1 MVVHFNR
8 LKLCP
13 TNVRSSS
20 YCPQDASHCGQLD
33 GAAGSPVG
41 TETCSSGGQILLIP
55 DDDDERIIGSSVLAA
70 ESTSITD
77 DGDTSPTE
85 TTDSTSPTETTD
97 STSPTETTD
106 STSPIVTTESTS
118 ITESA
123 PTTEETP
130 VTDQMPFGMQS
141 STTRYPSREHRP
153 PSRYDDYIRV

>member
-20 YCPQDASHCGQLD
+20 YCPQDASHSGQLD

-55 DDDDERIIGSSVLAA
+55 DDDDERIIDSSVLAA

-85 TTDSTSPTETTD
+85 TTNSTSPTGD
-97 STSPTETTD
+97 
-106 STSPIVTTESTS
+106 
-118 ITESA
+118 
-123 PTTEETP
+123 
-130 VTDQMPFGMQS
+130 
-141 STTRYPSREHRP
+141 H
-153 PSRYDDYIRV
+153 

>member
-1 MVVHFNR
+1 M
-8 LKLCP
+8 
-13 TNVRSSS
+13 
-20 YCPQDASHCGQLD
+20 
-33 GAAGSPVG
+33 
-41 TETCSSGGQILLIP
+41 IP
-55 DDDDERIIGSSVLAA
+55 DDNDKRIIDSSVLAA

-106 STSPIVTTESTS
+106 STSPIATTESTS

>member
-1 MVVHFNR
+1 MEVHFNR

-20 YCPQDASHCGQLD
+20 YCPQDALHSGQLD
-33 GAAGSPVG
+33 GAASSPVG
-41 TETCSSGGQILLIP
+41 TETCGSGGQILLIP
-55 DDDDERIIGSSVLAA
+55 DDDDERVIDSSVLAA
-70 ESTSITD
+70 ESTSIMD

-85 TTDSTSPTETTD
+85 TADSTSPTETTD
-97 STSPTETTD
+97 STSPTETA
-106 STSPIVTTESTS
+106 ESTS

-153 PSRYDDYIRV
+153 PSR